1 MSTLQYF
8 KKFNHFFNV
17 CMNRLCNRCHIGTLP
32 RVFDTTKDF
41 VETSQSSNKAVGIK
55 L

>member
-8 KKFNHFFNV
+8 KKFNHFFNEY
-17 CMNRLCNRCHIGTLP
+17 MNRLCNRCHISTLP

-41 VETSQSSNKAVGIK
+41 METSQSSNKAVG